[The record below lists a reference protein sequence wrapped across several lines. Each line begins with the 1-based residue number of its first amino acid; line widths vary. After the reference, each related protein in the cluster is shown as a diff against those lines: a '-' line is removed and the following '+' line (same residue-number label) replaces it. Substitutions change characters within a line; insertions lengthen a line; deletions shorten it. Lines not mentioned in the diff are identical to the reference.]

1 MPQTTIYASPRSV
14 GAPDDL
20 PPAVATHE
28 LARLFGGSAA
38 LAGVSMEVEAGRTV
52 VLLGPNGAGKTTL
65 LRVLATAIRPS
76 FGTAAV
82 DGMDVGRFPEVVRS
96 RVAYLS
102 HATGL
107 YDDLTARE
115 NLRFAATML
124 GLPAT
129 PASEHV
135 DRALAE
141 VGLTAVADERVRG
154 YSAGMRRRAALGRVI
169 LARPSLVLLDEPFA
183 ALDEEAMALVV
194 RLITAWHHASVTVL
208 VASHATERLE
218 DLADAFVRMDGGVIT
233 AVEGEGVIAD
243 LAAARTGGAPAPRAR
258 RIGAGA

>member
-14 GAPDDL
+14 GAPDEL
-20 PPAVATHE
+20 PPAVSTRD

-38 LAGVSMEVEAGRTV
+38 LAGVSLEVEGGRTV

-76 FGTAAV
+76 FGSAAV
-82 DGMDVGRFPEVVRS
+82 DGIDVARFPEVVRG

-115 NLRFAATML
+115 NLHFAGTML
-124 GLPAT
+124 GL
-129 PASEHV
+129 
-135 DRALAE
+135 RGGALAE
-141 VGLTAVADERVRG
+141 QVERALEQMGLAPVADERVRG
-154 YSAGMRRRAALGRVI
+154 FSAGMRRRAALGRVI

-183 ALDEEAMALVV
+183 ALDEDAMGLVV
-194 RLITAWHHASVTVL
+194 RLIGGWHRASVTVL

-218 DLADAFVRMDGGVIT
+218 SLADAFVRMDGGMVS
-233 AVEGEGVIAD
+233 AVEGSGVRAE
-243 LAAARTGGAPAPRAR
+243 LAGRQRGGSSPQPA
-258 RIGAGA
+258 RIGARA